1 MAESGLPLLLL
12 QRRAREGP
20 PVVWVRAESGRE
32 WRRDRSNTWK
42 CKMEEK
48 GEILLV
54 AYVGLSVDILTD
66 KNHI

>member
-1 MAESGLPLLLL
+1 MAGSGPPLLLL

-32 WRRDRSNTWK
+32 WRRGSINTWN
-42 CKMEEK
+42 CNMEEK

-54 AYVGLSVDILTD
+54 AYVGLHTVTLWTS
-66 KNHI
+66 